1 MAYKYFK
8 LSEFDSPDEKGSGS
22 KMSTEFLCLL
32 DEAREISGI
41 PFKINS
47 GYRTKAYQK
56 ELTKRGYKTS
66 KTTSPHEKGL
76 AADISVTNTSSRWIV
91 INSLLLVG
99 FTRLG
104 IADTFIHVDLDTER
118 SQEVVWT
125 Y

>member
-1 MAYKYFK
+1 MAYKYFTFD
-8 LSEFDSPDEKGSGS
+8 EFDSPDSKGSG
-22 KMSTEFLCLL
+22 KHMSHEFLCLL

-47 GYRTKAYQK
+47 GYRTKEYQK
-56 ELTKRGYKTS
+56 DLTRRGYKTS

-76 AADISVTNTSSRWIV
+76 AADISVTDSSSRWIV

-99 FTRLG
+99 FTRIG
-104 IADTFIHVDLDTER
+104 VADTFIHVDLDTER